1 MLDEILL
8 WDLTDSP
15 YCRKARICLAW
26 KGVPYRRV
34 TLTLG
39 GRSALRRLSP
49 LGRVP
54 VLVHGTEVVA
64 DSTAIARHVERH
76 WPEPALVPDDPA
88 ARAYCA
94 LVEDWADEALGTV
107 VGAFLALDPANR
119 HAAVQTTASEL
130 TGGRFEGLIGSVV
143 ARRMRRRYRALGFA
157 PSSLGHFED
166 RMRADLATLAAL
178 LAGRS
183 YLIGRAPTLADVA
196 VFVQLARVVPLAQT
210 RLLDEVPAVR
220 DWMARVEA
228 LPAVI
233 AAA

>member
-39 GRSALRRLSP
+39 GRSALRRLNP

-54 VLVHGTEVVA
+54 VLVHGTEVVT

-76 WPEPALVPDDPA
+76 WPDPPLLPDDPA
-88 ARAYCA
+88 ARAYGA

-119 HAAVQTTASEL
+119 GAILSTAGEL
-130 TGGRFEGLIGSVV
+130 TGGRLEGPVAAV
-143 ARRMRRRYRALGFA
+143 MARRMRRRYRAQGYT

-166 RMRADLATLAAL
+166 RLRADLATLAAL
-178 LAGRS
+178 LAGRPH
-183 YLIGRAPTLADVA
+183 LIGRAPTLADVA
-196 VFVQLARVVPLAQT
+196 VFVQLARVVALAQT
-210 RLLDEVPAVR
+210 RLLDEVPVVR
-220 DWMARVEA
+220 DWMARLDA